1 MGFRQPWHR
10 IARSRIAGPARRSD
24 GLPERLCRIA
34 DRAHSAY
41 FRGRDPA
48 SGWAVRIALR
58 PSESAGRR
66 QAPSESSG
74 NRFALWICF
83 SFAMAAPDRERSSG
97 EAHGAVDPPAI
108 DSARQNASG
117 ADELNPRVDFLPVDP
132 WASFRADPANPF
144 QPRAATECRFA
155 DACVCD
161 LSREWYRPGVSDLG
175 PLGPC
180 GRLGP
185 PATGEPSHWLRG
197 EIASTGGQGCERRPL
212 TQSSRGS
219 SARLRFALAVATERL
234 RVLRSPALDL
244 RASRLA
250 WPLLPSAC
258 KSAIRRAVR
267 ILQSSRWR
275 SAETGMGLSI

>member
-24 GLPERLCRIA
+24 GLPERLGRA
-34 DRAHSAY
+34 DC
-41 FRGRDPA
+41 P
-48 SGWAVRIALR
+48 WAVRWAW

-74 NRFALWICF
+74 NRFALWICY
-83 SFAMAAPDRERSSG
+83 SFATAAPDRERSSG
-97 EAHGAVDPPAI
+97 EAHGAVDLRAI

-132 WASFRADPANPF
+132 WASVRADPANPF

-161 LSREWYRPGVSDLG
+161 LSREWYRPGVSDFG

-219 SARLRFALAVATERL
+219 SAHGLRARRL
-234 RVLRSPALDL
+234 RV
-244 RASRLA
+244 
-250 WPLLPSAC
+250 
-258 KSAIRRAVR
+258 RRGAFESCR
-267 ILQSSRWR
+267 RT
-275 SAETGMGLSI
+275 EH